1 MWYSGASVLQ
11 KPPHGHWLPI
21 QVSGVSERWA
31 MKKKTMKKQ
40 FWQSHEDEIDNTR
53 YPCCG
58 MVVGPG
64 EGKGC
69 TSTHPCCGAA
79 QVLLFCFWLCQAK
92 SAAPSANATMFSVGI
107 RKPNSWGAYK
117 KKVIF
122 GGLSANA
129 PSQWKKCGPY
139 SREKFSYLFFV
150 ENWILHVWIGF
161 YKSHTAANLSLPI
174 LSIETVFWTINALFH
189 GIYCLSHR
197 EKAKWGCFL
206 G

>member
-1 MWYSGASVLQ
+1 MSNG
-11 KPPHGHWLPI
+11 
-21 QVSGVSERWA
+21 
-31 MKKKTMKKQ
+31 KKTIKKQ
-40 FWQSHEDEIDNTR
+40 FCQSHEDQIDNTR

-79 QVLLFCFWLCQAK
+79 QVLLLCFWLCKAR

-129 PSQWKKCGPY
+129 PSQRKIVVHIP
-139 SREKFSYLFFV
+139 EKNFHMCFFV
-150 ENWILHVWIGF
+150 ENWKLHVWIGF
-161 YKSHTAANLSLPI
+161 YSHTANLSLPI
-174 LSIETVFWTINALFH
+174 LSIETVFWAINALFH
-189 GIYCLSHR
+189 GIYCISHR
-197 EKAKWGCFL
+197 EKAK
-206 G
+206 

>member
-1 MWYSGASVLQ
+1 MCCRNHPTATGCQS
-11 KPPHGHWLPI
+11 K
-21 QVSGVSERWA
+21 WA
-31 MKKKTMKKQ
+31 ESQSDEQWKKTIKKQ
-40 FWQSHEDEIDNTR
+40 FCQSHEDQIDNTR

-92 SAAPSANATMFSVGI
+92 SAAPSANATMFFVGI

-129 PSQWKKCGPY
+129 PSQRKIVVHIP
-139 SREKFSYLFFV
+139 EK
-150 ENWILHVWIGF
+150 N
-161 YKSHTAANLSLPI
+161 
-174 LSIETVFWTINALFH
+174 FH
-189 GIYCLSHR
+189 I
-197 EKAKWGCFL
+197 CFL
-206 G
+206 LRIESYMYELDFTKVILLLIYLCPYCQ